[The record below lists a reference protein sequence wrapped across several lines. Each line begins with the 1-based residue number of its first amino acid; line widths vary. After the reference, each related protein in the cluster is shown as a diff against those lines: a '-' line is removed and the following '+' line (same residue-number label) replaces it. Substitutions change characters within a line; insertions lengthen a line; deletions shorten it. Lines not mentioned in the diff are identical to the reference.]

1 MVDGSLARRYA
12 RALLDIGRE
21 RGNVDALGA
30 DLGRFLEVGRIGGLL
45 ETLANPVYT
54 QVERRRVLEAVL
66 AKMTLTPVAAN
77 FLRLVLDKDRMAAF
91 PDIVRAY
98 GALADEHAGRVRATV
113 TTAAPVSDA
122 HRAALTSALAAS
134 TGKQVVLTAVV
145 DPTLLGGMTVRVGSK
160 LIDAS
165 LKSRLEALQLSLLH
179 PSAAQA

>member
-1 MVDGSLARRYA
+1 MVAGSLARRYA

-21 RGNVDALGA
+21 HGNVDALGA
-30 DLGRFLEVGRIGGLL
+30 DLVRFLEVGRLGNLL

-54 QVERRRVLEAVL
+54 QVERRRVLDAVL
-66 AKMTLTPVAAN
+66 VRVTVAPVAAN
-77 FLRLVLDKDRMAAF
+77 FLRLVLDKNRMAAF

-98 GALADEHAGRVRATV
+98 GELADVHGGRVRATV
-113 TTAAPVSDA
+113 TTASVVSETN
-122 HRAALTSALAAS
+122 RAALTAALAAS
-134 TGKQVVLTAVV
+134 TGKLVVLTAVV
-145 DPTLLGGMTVRVGSK
+145 DPSLLGGMTVRVGSK